1 MEDASE
7 IKYQAKPTIKR
18 DKLPYLKP
26 GEKEIYVNLFKIK
39 INKPLK
45 LFQYPYSVS
54 PEIDAADLRIRN
66 KLFKYAGIGTKK
78 DRKRLKDFYGE
89 CFISG
94 DSLYGMN
101 EVKESKTFNCK
112 LYLDGETEYTI
123 TIQPKANQ
131 RTINQNDLE
140 KDPLTKQFIEI
151 LIQDILRANPNLD
164 FYRGLFVLKNQKKVI
179 DSKNN
184 GSVNFYP
191 GYTTSFMETESGNYL
206 NVTLKNKILS
216 TDTVL
221 DFMEY
226 YEYKK
231 KKNQAQIK
239 KKLIGRSFKVSYAKK
254 NYIIDDISFDRDPKS
269 HNFMHDGKTK
279 TLEEYYKEKYKINIK
294 DLTQPLIVVKVVKK
308 KDAQGKDF
316 DLYFVPEMCYLA
328 GLDDEFL
335 KDREFM
341 KNLANYTKLDPKFRI
356 TKTNEFLKLL
366 VETKNKEIKRDG
378 KVIKELSSKEK
389 SELYGIEISALDQL
403 HKAYNMKE
411 TELLAGKKKAITA
424 KDKIFDVISKKDM
437 SHWICLYRKS
447 NYNDAEKLYNTLDK
461 ASQGYD
467 LSIAEPE
474 WVEMGDN
481 DNEEEWA
488 HTANDYMKEVSEKD
502 KNAKKYSFA
511 LFLLDRNDRIYSTLK
526 YYSLCEHGYISQVV
540 KASSLHKNALS
551 VCSKIL
557 LQINAKLSGV
567 SYIAKFDKNIKE
579 RNLMI
584 IGVDSSH
591 IRGKRTGVAMV
602 ATINPSFTN
611 FYNKEQII
619 LEEKKESFLISISS
633 FIEEAIQK
641 YNEINKTYPKG
652 IIIYRQG
659 VSFQQKEFLKNEVIN
674 IQKVCD
680 KNKLLYEYILVNTKT
695 TYKFFEKDK
704 GGYKNPDGGLLV
716 LSGVTNR
723 DLFEFYIQPQQ
734 VTGGSATP
742 SCFTVAYGNMDF
754 PEIIPKLTFDFC
766 HLYSNWQGTVRV
778 PHVLKL
784 AEKLSKMTAKYTEAE
799 LHKNLSINQA
809 YL

>member
-1 MEDASE
+1 MEDAPE

-112 LYLDGETEYTI
+112 LYLGGETEYTI

-294 DLTQPLIVVKVVKK
+294 DLTQPLILVKK

-488 HTANDYMKEVSEKD
+488 QTANDYMKKISEKD
-502 KNAKKYSFA
+502 KNVKKYSFA

-540 KASSLHKNALS
+540 KASSLYTKNALS

-641 YNEINKTYPKG
+641 YNEINNTYPKG

>member
-1 MEDASE
+1 MEDAPE

-112 LYLDGETEYTI
+112 LYLGGETEYTI

-179 DSKNN
+179 YSENN

-221 DFMEY
+221 EFMEY
-226 YEYKK
+226 YDYTN
-231 KKNQAQIK
+231 NQAQVK

-294 DLTQPLIVVKVVKK
+294 DLTQPLIVVKK

-403 HKAYNMKE
+403 HKAYNMKD
-411 TELLAGKKKAITA
+411 TELLAGKKETITA
-424 KDKIFDVISKKDM
+424 KNKRFDVISKKDM
-437 SHWICLYRKS
+437 SHWICLYRQS
-447 NYNDAEKLYNTLDK
+447 NYNDAEKLYNTLDD
-461 ASQGYD
+461 ASHDYG

-474 WVEMGDN
+474 WVEMEDN
-481 DNEEEWA
+481 DNEEKWA
-488 HTANDYMKEVSEKD
+488 SRANDYMKKVSEKD

-511 LFLLDRNDRIYSTLK
+511 LFLLDRNDIIYSTLK

>member
-1 MEDASE
+1 MEDAPE

-216 TDTVL
+216 TDTDL

-294 DLTQPLIVVKVVKK
+294 DLTQPLIVVKK

-461 ASQGYD
+461 ASSEYG

-481 DNEEEWA
+481 DDEEEWA
-488 HTANDYMKEVSEKD
+488 QTANDYMKKISEKD
-502 KNAKKYSFA
+502 KNVKKYSFA

>member
-1 MEDASE
+1 MEDAPE

-294 DLTQPLIVVKVVKK
+294 DLTQPLIVVKK

-411 TELLAGKKKAITA
+411 TELLAGKKKAITT

-488 HTANDYMKEVSEKD
+488 QTANDYMKKISEKD
-502 KNAKKYSFA
+502 KNVKKYSFA